1 MIVLSTTNLK
11 LTSFSFSFLTNS
23 TKWNWKY
30 VGEIEHGNLDKK
42 NVYFF
47 FILWYFSLNNLKKII
62 IINDIYKN
70 FIHVF

>member
-30 VGEIEHGNLDKK
+30 VGEIEHSNLEKK
-42 NVYFF
+42 MFF
-47 FILWYFSLNNLKKII
+47 FNFVIYFSLNNLKKII